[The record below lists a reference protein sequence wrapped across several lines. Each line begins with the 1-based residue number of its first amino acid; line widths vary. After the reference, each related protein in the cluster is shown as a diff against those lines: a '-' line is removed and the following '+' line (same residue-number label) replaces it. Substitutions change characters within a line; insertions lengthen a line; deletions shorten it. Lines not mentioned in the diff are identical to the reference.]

1 MFIGGFAPTSPFF
14 LCPLA
19 GYTDLPFRRL
29 VRRIGGLGLA
39 YTELVNPQGLKAG
52 SARSLEIVE
61 TGADDRPLVVQ
72 LYGTSTPDLC
82 EAAVWAAERGSPI
95 VDINMGCPVP
105 KVAGKGGG
113 SGILRCCPDAVA
125 LAEAVVKACPK
136 PVTVKTRLGWEI
148 GNLVAPELVR
158 RFEDVGVAAV
168 TIHGRFGE
176 QKFSGKS
183 DWDAI
188 ARVVEAAKTI
198 PIIGNGDVKSAD
210 DAVRM
215 MKQTGCHGV
224 MIGRRAL
231 ADPWIFRDAFSL
243 WKTGALPPKPI
254 RHERASMMAEHLQML
269 IDRHGERR
277 GCVEFR
283 TRISWW
289 AKGLTPCPD
298 LRRNGPRISSKAEFD
313 ALYEG
318 LMKSLDEEKEADEE
332 LEVEAAA

>member
-1 MFIGGFAPTSPFF
+1 MLIGGFAPSSPFF

-29 VRRIGGLGLA
+29 VRKIGGLGLA
-39 YTELVNPQGLKAG
+39 YTELVNPQGLKSG

-61 TGADDRPLVVQ
+61 TSADDKPLVVQ
-72 LYGTSTPDLC
+72 LYGTSVPHLC
-82 EAAVWAAERGSPI
+82 DAAVWAAERGSPI

-125 LAEAVVKACPK
+125 LAAAVVQACPK

-158 RFEDVGVAAV
+158 MLEDVGVAAV

-176 QKFSGKS
+176 QRFSGQC

-188 ARVVEAAKTI
+188 AKVVEAARSI
-198 PIIGNGDVKSAD
+198 PVIGNGDVKSAE

-215 MKQTGCHGV
+215 MNQTGCQGV

-231 ADPWIFRDAFSL
+231 IDPWIFRDAESL
-243 WKTGALPPKPI
+243 WRTGRTPMAPT
-254 RHERASMMAEHLQML
+254 RRERAAMMIEHLDMMIERL
-269 IDRHGERR
+269 GEKRA
-277 GCVEFR
+277 CIEFR
-283 TRISWW
+283 TRITPW

-298 LRRNGPRISSKAEFD
+298 LRRQGPRISSRAEFD
-313 ALYEG
+313 ALVDG
-318 LMKSLDEEKEADEE
+318 LLATIDDSSPVAEEM
-332 LEVEAAA
+332 EAAA

>member
-1 MFIGGFAPTSPFF
+1 MLIGGFAPSSPFF

-61 TGADDRPLVVQ
+61 TSADDRPLVVQ
-72 LYGTSTPDLC
+72 LYGTSVPHLC
-82 EAAVWAAERGSPI
+82 DAAVWAAERGSPI

-105 KVAGKGGG
+105 KVAGNGGG
-113 SGILRCCPDAVA
+113 SGILRNCPDAVA
-125 LAEAVVKACPK
+125 LAGAVVKACPK
-136 PVTVKTRLGWEI
+136 PVTVKTRLGWEM
-148 GNLVAPELVR
+148 GNLVAPDLVR

-168 TIHGRFGE
+168 TIHGRYGE

-188 ARVVEAAKTI
+188 AKVVEAAKSI
-198 PIIGNGDVKSAD
+198 PVIGNGDVKSAE
-210 DAVRM
+210 DAVRIM
-215 MKQTGCHGV
+215 NHTGCQGV

-231 ADPWIFRDAFSL
+231 ADPWIFRESLSL
-243 WKTGALPPKPI
+243 WRTGDLPPKPS
-254 RHERASMMAEHLQML
+254 RDERIGFMTEHLDML
-269 IDRHGERR
+269 IERHGERR

-289 AKGLTPCPD
+289 AKGLAPCPD

-313 ALYEG
+313 ALVAGLHLEG
-318 LMKSLDEEKEADEE
+318 VESFAEEEA
-332 LEVEAAA
+332 EAAA

>member
-1 MFIGGFAPTSPFF
+1 MLIGGFAPSSPFF

-72 LYGTSTPDLC
+72 LYGTSVPDLC

-136 PVTVKTRLGWEI
+136 PVTVKTRLGWEF

-168 TIHGRFGE
+168 TIHGRYGE

-188 ARVVEAAKTI
+188 ARVVESAKSI
-198 PIIGNGDVKSAD
+198 PIIGNGDVKTAD

-215 MKQTGCHGV
+215 MKQTGCQGV

-231 ADPWIFRDAFSL
+231 ADPWIFRDALGTLSNRSDSAE
-243 WKTGALPPKPI
+243 TDAAGA
-254 RHERASMMAEHLQML
+254 
-269 IDRHGERR
+269 
-277 GCVEFR
+277 CV
-283 TRISWW
+283 
-289 AKGLTPCPD
+289 
-298 LRRNGPRISSKAEFD
+298 
-313 ALYEG
+313 
-318 LMKSLDEEKEADEE
+318 
-332 LEVEAAA
+332 

>member
-1 MFIGGFAPTSPFF
+1 MNIGGFEPTSPFF

-61 TGADDRPLVVQ
+61 TDADDRPLVVQ
-72 LYGTSTPDLC
+72 LYGTSVPDLC
-82 EAAVWAAERGSPI
+82 EAAAWAAERGSPI
-95 VDINMGCPVP
+95 VDINMGCPVA
-105 KVAGKGGG
+105 KVAGRGGG

-136 PVTVKTRLGWEI
+136 PVTVKTRLGWET
-148 GNLVAPELVR
+148 GNFVAADLVR

-168 TIHGRFGE
+168 TIHGRYGE

-188 ARVVEAAKTI
+188 ARVVEAARGI

-210 DAVRM
+210 DALRLM
-215 MKQTGCHGV
+215 RRTGCAGV

-231 ADPWIFRDAFSL
+231 ADPWIFRDSLAL
-243 WKTGALPPKPI
+243 WKTGELPPKPS
-254 RHERASMMAEHLQML
+254 RRERALLMAEHLQML

-289 AKGLTPCPD
+289 AKSLSPCPD
-298 LRRNGPRISSKAEFD
+298 LRRTGPKISSKAEFD
-313 ALYEG
+313 L
-318 LMKSLDEEKEADEE
+318 LLDDLLRTLDDAAVEE

>member
-1 MFIGGFAPTSPFF
+1 MRIGGFTPQSPFF

-19 GYTDLPFRRL
+19 GYTDLPFRRI

-39 YTELVNPQGLKAG
+39 YTELVNPKGLKAG
-52 SARSLEIVE
+52 SPRSLEIVE
-61 TGADDRPLVVQ
+61 TDDDDRPLVVQ
-72 LYGTSTPDLC
+72 LYGTSVPDLC

-125 LAEAVVKACPK
+125 LAGAVVKACPT
-136 PVTVKTRLGWEI
+136 PVTVKTRLGWEM
-148 GNLVAPELVR
+148 GNLVAPDLVR

-168 TIHGRFGE
+168 TIHGRYGE

-188 ARVVEAAKTI
+188 TRVVEAAKNI
-198 PIIGNGDVKSAD
+198 PVIGNGDVRTAD
-210 DAVRM
+210 DAIRM
-215 MKQTGCHGV
+215 MKHTGCAGV

-231 ADPWIFRDAFSL
+231 ADPWIFRDAFAQ
-243 WKTGALPPKPI
+243 WTTGEAPPKPM
-254 RHERASMMAEHLQML
+254 RHERAMMMAEHLQML

-289 AKGLTPCPD
+289 AKGLAPCPD

-313 ALYEG
+313 AL
-318 LMKSLDEEKEADEE
+318 LNDLLRNLDEEITEE
-332 LEVEAAA
+332 ESLEIEAAA